1 MGMAEHSSTNSI
13 CDEDDSTK
21 SQQNDLKT
29 QQGESF
35 NYDDILEHVGQLGQ
49 YQLRTFLWLCVPA
62 FFPGMVVM
70 SYTFTG
76 AVPDYRCFVEG
87 CDADYSVS
95 SESNHFFTPWL
106 NNTIPWKEDNTPDQ
120 CNRYNYTWTNLE
132 ECQQPDAPTDPTM
145 IVGCDH
151 WIYDTSLF
159 QSTIVTEFDLTC
171 ENEWKETLAS
181 SVYMFGMLIG
191 AATLGNIADRIGRK
205 LAFSVNVVL
214 LATLTTGL
222 AFSPNFITFCVLRF
236 LCGVTA
242 IGHFLI
248 LFVWGVEA
256 VGKKYRVMCGF
267 IYQCV
272 FTVGCAVLGLVAF
285 YIRDWKN
292 LQLVISV
299 PMFALVSLYWVVPES
314 IRWLIAKKRYSEA
327 RLLILQA
334 AKMNKKNVPD
344 HLIFVEKEK
353 SDNTGGRD
361 HEGEPVSSSV
371 SKGESI
377 QDVFHSKVLLKRFAI
392 MFLAWIAAVM
402 GYYGIT
408 FAATN
413 LSDDFFLNYELAMAV
428 EIPAYISGIFL
439 MDRLGRRPT
448 LSGGLIASGVACLIT
463 GLVPEDPPAI
473 RITFSM
479 LGKLF
484 ISCVMAT
491 VYSYTSDLF
500 PTSARS
506 AAVGLCSTFGRVGGI
521 LAPIIATAGR
531 KIDPAL
537 PFIVFAGVNL
547 SVGLLCLLLPETN
560 KTTLPD
566 TVEEAEEM
574 EKYTLSC
581 LRRSKNRMEEP
592 KGTIDDSVSM

>member
-1 MGMAEHSSTNSI
+1 
-13 CDEDDSTK
+13 
-21 SQQNDLKT
+21 
-29 QQGESF
+29 
-35 NYDDILEHVGQLGQ
+35 
-49 YQLRTFLWLCVPA
+49 
-62 FFPGMVVM
+62 
-70 SYTFTG
+70 
-76 AVPDYRCFVEG
+76 
-87 CDADYSVS
+87 
-95 SESNHFFTPWL
+95 
-106 NNTIPWKEDNTPDQ
+106 
-120 CNRYNYTWTNLE
+120 
-132 ECQQPDAPTDPTM
+132 M

-236 LCGVTA
+236 LCGITA

-353 SDNTGGRD
+353 SDDTGGRD
-361 HEGEPVSSSV
+361 HEGEPVSGSV

-377 QDVFHSKVLLKRFAI
+377 QDVFHFQSSIEEICDHVLGLDCCRDGLTD
-392 MFLAWIAAVM
+392 FLSFQL
-402 GYYGIT
+402 IT
-408 FAATN
+408 HR
-413 LSDDFFLNYELAMAV
+413 AV

-439 MDRLGRRPT
+439 VDKLGRKPT

-574 EKYTLSC
+574 EK
-581 LRRSKNRMEEP
+581 
-592 KGTIDDSVSM
+592 

>member
-1 MGMAEHSSTNSI
+1 
-13 CDEDDSTK
+13 
-21 SQQNDLKT
+21 
-29 QQGESF
+29 
-35 NYDDILEHVGQLGQ
+35 
-49 YQLRTFLWLCVPA
+49 
-62 FFPGMVVM
+62 
-70 SYTFTG
+70 
-76 AVPDYRCFVEG
+76 
-87 CDADYSVS
+87 
-95 SESNHFFTPWL
+95 
-106 NNTIPWKEDNTPDQ
+106 
-120 CNRYNYTWTNLE
+120 
-132 ECQQPDAPTDPTM
+132 M

-353 SDNTGGRD
+353 SDDTGGRD
-361 HEGEPVSSSV
+361 HEGEPVSGSV

-402 GYYGIT
+402 G
-408 FAATN
+408 
-413 LSDDFFLNYELAMAV
+413 AV

-439 MDRLGRRPT
+439 VDKLGRKPT

-521 LAPIIATAGR
+521 LCTYYSYR
-531 KIDPAL
+531 WKE
-537 PFIVFAGVNL
+537 N
-547 SVGLLCLLLPETN
+547 
-560 KTTLPD
+560 
-566 TVEEAEEM
+566 
-574 EKYTLSC
+574 
-581 LRRSKNRMEEP
+581 
-592 KGTIDDSVSM
+592 